1 MVGLEKEN
9 EKHNLCSCLL
19 SFCTARKDYNQDL
32 CLLSGV
38 TDIHDCLLSIVSKEW
53 IFLQFKIWALVLTRR
68 VKHELSRVTLT
79 FSFFYFW
86 HLSRSYL
93 QMVEKPWI
101 SIDYKTVDVLF
112 RRVNKCSS
120 EYRVLLVR
128 RVFIFLINYG
138 SLYKLENFEKK
149 SCFRSD
155 T

>member
-1 MVGLEKEN
+1 MQLPFEFLHCAKRLQSRFMSTQWRYRYSWLPFVN
-9 EKHNLCSCLL
+9 SQQRV
-19 SFCTARKDYNQDL
+19 SF
-32 CLLSGV
+32 
-38 TDIHDCLLSIVSKEW
+38 
-53 IFLQFKIWALVLTRR
+53 FLQFKIWALVLTRR

-79 FSFFYFW
+79 FSFFSIFDTS
-86 HLSRSYL
+86 HDLTL

-128 RVFIFLINYG
+128 RVSIFLINYG

-149 SCFRSD
+149 VVFARTLKC
-155 T
+155 